1 MKQKDRVTLKGQVV
15 TRAGPEAPQKLQLF
29 DGRFDTGYRITKFV
43 IYPKEVDNTTVNI
56 FMAKLGISPNIGDAR
71 DFNWQDNREVAWAST
86 AFDAN
91 GISMSG
97 TIDLPTDYDSIVIE
111 DLYLYSWEVAT
122 GAAVDLNY
130 FIELERVE
138 LTDAMGAVTMSSYKA
153 SRSGQSWI
161 P

>member
-1 MKQKDRVTLKGQVV
+1 MKQKDRVTLRGQIL

-29 DGRFDTGYRITKFV
+29 DGKFDTGYRITKFV
-43 IYPKEVDNTTVNI
+43 IMPEDMDNTSSRI
-56 FMAKLGISPNIGDAR
+56 FAAKIGISPNIGDAR
-71 DFNWQDNREVAWAST
+71 DFNWQDNRELAWAVT
-86 AFDAN
+86 TFDAN
-91 GISMSG
+91 GISITG
-97 TIDLPTDYDSIVIE
+97 PVNLPTDYNSIVIE
-111 DLYLYSWEVAT
+111 DLYLYSWEVAS
-122 GAAVDLNY
+122 GQAVNLNY

>member
-1 MKQKDRVTLKGQVV
+1 MKQKDRVTLKGQIL

-43 IYPKEVDNTTVNI
+43 IMPQDTDNTSARI
-56 FMAKLGISPNIGDAR
+56 FSAKLGISPNIGDAR
-71 DFNWQDNREVAWAST
+71 EFNWQDNRELAWAIT

-91 GISMSG
+91 GISMAG
-97 TIDLPTDYDSIVIE
+97 PLDLPTDYDSIVIE
-111 DLYLYSWEVAT
+111 DLYLYSWEV
-122 GAAVDLNY
+122 GSGQSVNLNY

-153 SRSGQSWI
+153 SRSGQTWI